1 VLGPQEEDRLD
12 WEVRSYWANCAWDML
27 GLPAALHPDAEVETE
42 YAEDGSPAR
51 SGGRDLTI
59 YFLLGAVGPCLACAW
74 SSEPAVRR
82 LGRIRKG
89 RVLRRRPPGAEI
101 GETDGERSVARGR
114 SPSR

>member
-1 VLGPQEEDRLD
+1 VPRGEALTLRQTWDLSKAWYDDRLSPSFRGRTA
-12 WEVRSYWANCAWDML
+12 EEAATILGRL
-27 GLPAALHPDAEVETE
+27 GL
-42 YAEDGSPAR
+42 GAR
-51 SGGRDLTI
+51 SGGRDLTT
-59 YFLLGAVGPCLACAW
+59 YFLSGAVGPCLACAW

-101 GETDGERSVARGR
+101 GATDGERSVARGR